1 MIACHAGHGSWGGGL
16 GLVGVGVLLIGL
28 LAGCAAP
35 ITPKSTQS
43 ALPSEA
49 AYQVTELA
57 FEGNG
62 NTFLATIEDAA
73 GGEDLN
79 RYVEVRDANGNLWQ
93 GELLSSQGES
103 SLFLQQ
109 AQGGGT
115 SAVRIDGPAE
125 LDPLSVAER
134 LPEMAAEPLTSPHP
148 EIRFVRITQD
158 GETWRFDVT
167 LAYPDTGWQDYAD
180 GWHVATPDGTILGT
194 RVLLHPH
201 ENEQPFTRS
210 LSGVIIPADVT
221 EILIRSHD
229 LLSGYS
235 PDTLAIP
242 LSENIVTDRYEV
254 TRSGR

>member
-1 MIACHAGHGSWGGGL
+1 
-16 GLVGVGVLLIGL
+16 VTGL

-35 ITPKSTQS
+35 ITPVAPES
-43 ALPSEA
+43 LEA
-49 AYQVTELA
+49 APAATAPLDSAVAAYRLTELA

-62 NTFLATIEDAA
+62 NTFLAAIEDAA
-73 GGEDLN
+73 SGEGLH
-79 RYVEVRDANGNLWQ
+79 RYLELRDTEGNLWQ
-93 GELLSSQGES
+93 GELLGSAEGS

-109 AQGGGT
+109 AQGGGST
-115 SAVRIDGPAE
+115 AVRIEGPAE
-125 LDPLSVAER
+125 FDPTSAAEL
-134 LPEMAAEPLTSPHP
+134 LPEMGAEPLASPHP
-148 EIRFVRITQD
+148 EIRFVRATQGD
-158 GETWRFDVT
+158 ETWRFDVT

-180 GWHVATPDGTILGT
+180 GWHVATPDGVILGT

-210 LSGVIIPADVT
+210 LSGVTIPAGVT

-242 LSENIVTDRYEV
+242 LTEDAATDRYEV
-254 TRSGR
+254 TRNGR